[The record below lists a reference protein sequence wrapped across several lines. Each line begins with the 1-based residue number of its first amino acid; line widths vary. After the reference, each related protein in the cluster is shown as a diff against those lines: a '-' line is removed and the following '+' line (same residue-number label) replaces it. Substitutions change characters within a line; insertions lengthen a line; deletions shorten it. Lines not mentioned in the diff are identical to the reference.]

1 MWIKA
6 YLDCFLSALPIN
18 TLQQRFHLSK
28 MEASI
33 QESEHT
39 NSPIL
44 VELGSAGTTFVFG
57 MMY

>member
-6 YLDCFLSALPIN
+6 YLDCFLSALPMN
-18 TLQQRFHLSK
+18 TLQQRFIGSK

-33 QESEHT
+33 QESEHI

-44 VELGSAGTTFVFG
+44 VELGSAGTKFVFG